1 MDFIALEASFFFK
14 LGSSPQL
21 KLCYNYKMKT
31 LSETNPYLKNKET
44 AKMLN
49 VRSTR
54 TSCGVEGIIAK
65 PPSKNSIQ
73 IDTSRSKAVFLR
85 IKSQLNQD

>member
-1 MDFIALEASFFFK
+1 
-14 LGSSPQL
+14 
-21 KLCYNYKMKT
+21 MKT

-49 VRSTR
+49 ARSTR
-54 TSCGVEGIIAK
+54 TSCGVEGIVAK
-65 PPSKNSIQ
+65 PSSKNNVQ

-85 IKSQLNQD
+85 IQNQLNQD